1 MTQPLRGVPSFVWA
15 ALVRQRQTG
24 GIVPSQRFLIKK
36 MIAPVPPGYKG
47 TLLEMGAGIGA
58 LTIKLAQRCPEA
70 RIVAWE
76 IQPDLARQARI
87 NLDEAG
93 VGERVEL
100 INGSVEDLLPDMQ
113 RRGLKNAD
121 FVISGVPLAN
131 LGKSRSETVIGSVYN
146 ALGRGGMY
154 VQFQHSTHHQ
164 EAIKA
169 RFDELRTVTVLLNIP
184 PAVVYY
190 ATRLATSATS
200 PLV

>member
-1 MTQPLRGVPSFVWA
+1 MTQPLRGVPHFVWA

-24 GIVPSQRFLIKK
+24 GLVPSQRFLIKK
-36 MIAPVPPGYKG
+36 MIAPVPTGYRG
-47 TLLEMGAGIGA
+47 TVMELGAGIGA
-58 LTIKLAQRCPEA
+58 LTLRLAARCPEA

-76 IQPDLARQARI
+76 VQPDLARQARI

-100 INGSVEDLLPDMQ
+100 INGSAEDLIPDMKK
-113 RRGLKNAD
+113 RGIASAD
-121 FVISGVPLAN
+121 YVISGVPLAN
-131 LGKSRSETVIGSVYN
+131 LGKARSENLIGSAFA
-146 ALGRGGMY
+146 ALGSGGMY

-169 RFDELRTVTVLLNIP
+169 RFDALRTATVLLNIP

-190 ATRLATSATS
+190 ATRFASSATS

>member
-1 MTQPLRGVPSFVWA
+1 VTQPLKGVPHFVWA

-24 GIVPSQRFLIKK
+24 GLVPSQRFLIKK
-36 MIAPVPPGYKG
+36 MISPVPPDYRGV
-47 TLLEMGAGIGA
+47 LLELGAGIGA
-58 LTIKLAQRCPEA
+58 LTLRLAERCREA

-76 IQPDLARQARI
+76 INATLAQQARR

-93 VGERVEL
+93 VGRRVEL
-100 INGSVEDLLPDMQ
+100 INGSAEDLIQDMR
-113 RRGLKNAD
+113 RRGIPPAD
-121 FVISGVPLAN
+121 YVISGVPLAN
-131 LGKSRSETVIGSVYN
+131 LGRARSDNLIGSAFE
-146 ALGRGGMY
+146 ALGSGGMY

-169 RFDELRTVTVLLNIP
+169 RFGALRTATVLLNIP

-190 ATRLATSATS
+190 ATRFASSATS

>member
-1 MTQPLRGVPSFVWA
+1 MTQPLRGVRQFVWA
-15 ALVRQRQTG
+15 ALTRQRQTG
-24 GIVPSQRFLIKK
+24 GLVPSQRFLIKK
-36 MIAPVPPGYKG
+36 MISPVPPAYKG
-47 TLLEMGAGIGA
+47 VLLELGAGIGA
-58 LTIKLAQRCPEA
+58 LTLRLAERCPEA

-93 VGERVEL
+93 VGARVEL
-100 INGSVEDLLPDMQ
+100 INGSAEQLIPDMKQ
-113 RRGLKNAD
+113 RGIAPAD

-131 LGKSRSETVIGSVYN
+131 LGKARSDRVIGSAHD

-164 EAIKA
+164 EAIKE
-169 RFDELRTVTVLLNIP
+169 RFRSLRTVTVLLNIP

-190 ATRLATSATS
+190 ASK
-200 PLV
+200 

>member
-1 MTQPLRGVPSFVWA
+1 VPQFVWA
-15 ALVRQRQTG
+15 ALFRQRQTG

-36 MIAPVPPGYKG
+36 MIAPVPTGYRG
-47 TLLEMGAGIGA
+47 VLLELGAGIGA
-58 LTIKLAQRCPEA
+58 LTLRLAARCPLA

-76 IQPDLARQARI
+76 INPDLARQARL

-93 VGERVEL
+93 VGDRVEL
-100 INGSVEDLLPDMQ
+100 INGSATDLIPDMK
-113 RRGLKNAD
+113 RRGIAPVD

-131 LGKSRSETVIGSVYN
+131 LGKAKSDGLIESAFE

-164 EAIKA
+164 EAIKS
-169 RFDELRTVTVLLNIP
+169 RFSDLKTVTVLLNIP

-190 ATRLATSATS
+190 ATK
-200 PLV
+200 

>member
-1 MTQPLRGVPSFVWA
+1 MTQPLKGVPHFVWA

-24 GIVPSQRFLIKK
+24 GLVPSQRFLIKK
-36 MIAPVPPGYKG
+36 MISPVPPDYRGV
-47 TLLEMGAGIGA
+47 LLELGAGIGA
-58 LTIKLAQRCPEA
+58 LTLRLAERCREA

-76 IQPDLARQARI
+76 INATLAQQARR

-93 VGERVEL
+93 VGRRVEL
-100 INGSVEDLLPDMQ
+100 INGSAEDLIQDMR
-113 RRGLKNAD
+113 RRGIPPAD
-121 FVISGVPLAN
+121 YVISGVPLAN
-131 LGKSRSETVIGSVYN
+131 LGRARSDNLIGSAFE
-146 ALGRGGMY
+146 ALGSGGMY

-169 RFDELRTVTVLLNIP
+169 RFGALRTATVLLNIP

-190 ATRLATSATS
+190 ATRFASSATS

>member
-1 MTQPLRGVPSFVWA
+1 MTLPLRGVPQFVWA

-36 MIAPVPPGYKG
+36 MIAPVPTGYRG
-47 TLLEMGAGIGA
+47 TVLELGAGIGA
-58 LTIKLAQRCPEA
+58 LTLRLAARCPQA

-76 IQPDLARQARI
+76 INPDLARQARL

-93 VGERVEL
+93 VGDRVEL
-100 INGSVEDLLPDMQ
+100 INGSATDLIPDMKQ
-113 RRGLKNAD
+113 RGIAPVD

-131 LGKSRSETVIGSVYN
+131 LGKAKSDGLIASAYE

-164 EAIKA
+164 EAIKS
-169 RFDELRTVTVLLNIP
+169 RFNDLKTVTVLLNIP

-190 ATRLATSATS
+190 ASK
-200 PLV
+200 